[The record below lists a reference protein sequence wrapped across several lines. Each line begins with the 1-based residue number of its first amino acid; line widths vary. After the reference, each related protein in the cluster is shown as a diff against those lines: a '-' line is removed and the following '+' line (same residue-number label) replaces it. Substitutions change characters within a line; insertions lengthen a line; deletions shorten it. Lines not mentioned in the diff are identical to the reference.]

1 MDNCLLKFIKTRK
14 FKIIKFSTLLSNST
28 VVSRDSDVFWQ
39 TPLYKKREKN
49 IYVSAKF
56 DSLYMSQSKY

>member
-1 MDNCLLKFIKTRK
+1 MHNCLLKFIKTRK

-39 TPLYKKREKN
+39 TPLCKKREKTK
-49 IYVSAKF
+49 YLSAKF

>member
-1 MDNCLLKFIKTRK
+1 MHNCLLKFIKTRK

-39 TPLYKKREKN
+39 APLYKKMEKTK
-49 IYVSAKF
+49 YVSAKF
-56 DSLYMSQSKY
+56 DSLCMSQSKY